1 MDIARSL
8 CLLPRIGPTGFVGVK
23 MNIVLRKRTL
33 SPVKLVLEDSSKR
46 SFMLLVVISL
56 PLGSIKYNL
65 MPFSIHRS
73 SF

>member
-1 MDIARSL
+1 
-8 CLLPRIGPTGFVGVK
+8 